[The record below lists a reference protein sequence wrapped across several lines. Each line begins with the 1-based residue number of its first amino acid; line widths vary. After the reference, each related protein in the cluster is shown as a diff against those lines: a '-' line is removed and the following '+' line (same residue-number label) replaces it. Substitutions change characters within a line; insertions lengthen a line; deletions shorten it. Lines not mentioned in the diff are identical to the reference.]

1 MNRTNPLQ
9 AFVDDELSHAGAVL
23 DRVIDTVYQRWR
35 HRSAHANRAEEEA
48 TRLLRTMRGNIL
60 QRTMQRLRE
69 AAEDAMREALS
80 QPGSRRASS
89 ELEMSLLDEDL
100 LGVDIEISRIVEAV
114 KLAAEFELRD
124 LRAYTSAM
132 AGDRNVARDTNP
144 LRPEVFAR
152 ALWAG
157 FGVLPIERR
166 LQLRVLRETAD
177 ELASRLR
184 EVYAAACFRLAE
196 QGIKPA
202 SYRTVVP
209 ARSHKTAAELD
220 ITYARFDLRELS
232 RSMHAALDPPIVAS
246 RGGTSAAPV
255 APRATSP
262 AVAPKP
268 AAFFAVQG
276 EVPAGPPGGD
286 PKVIELV
293 NRLFEAMRADRRLP
307 DEIGQQLLRLQPLVL
322 RIAARESD
330 LLDNHEHV
338 VWRFLTRAAFSYATR
353 VDGDDDDGL
362 VFVEGLFDELAVAD
376 GDDSGPF
383 ASALRRLTNFE
394 QLSLDR
400 RIEAVEPRIEKLRNQ
415 LARTA
420 PMSTSSAPLDIGTLD
435 TVPVRLLPEETPPRD
450 DRSTAWVDSRKMGSW
465 IRALLKGEW
474 RRLQLVWND
483 ESGETWLLIE
493 VASERCWA
501 LRRQA
506 LKTLAAE
513 NLATALVPRSLV
525 RSAASRVIRSLESG
539 STPT

>member
-69 AAEDAMREALS
+69 AAEEAMRDAVS
-80 QPGSRRASS
+80 QPGPRRASS

-100 LGVDIEISRIVEAV
+100 LGVDIEISRIAEAV

-166 LQLRVLRETAD
+166 LQLRVLRDTAD

-202 SYRTVVP
+202 PYRTVVP
-209 ARSHKTAAELD
+209 ARSPKTAAELD

-232 RSMHAALDPPIVAS
+232 RSIHAALDPPNVVS
-246 RGGTSAAPV
+246 RGVTPAVPV
-255 APRATSP
+255 APRAPAP
-262 AVAPKP
+262 AVAPERAPYVPMKV
-268 AAFFAVQG
+268 AVPSGQ
-276 EVPAGPPGGD
+276 VRGD

-307 DEIGQQLLRLQPLVL
+307 DEVGLQLLRLQPLVL
-322 RIAARESD
+322 RIAAREND

-362 VFVEGLFDELAVAD
+362 VFVEGLFDGLAVAD
-376 GDDSGPF
+376 GDDSAPF
-383 ASALRRLTNFE
+383 ANALRRLTGFE

-400 RIEAVEPRIEKLRNQ
+400 RIEAVEPRIEKLRDQ
-415 LARTA
+415 LNRTA
-420 PMSTSSAPLDIGTLD
+420 PMSTASAPLDIGTLD
-435 TVPVRLLPEETPPRD
+435 TVPIRLLPEEALPPEGRG
-450 DRSTAWVDSRKMGSW
+450 TAWVDSRKMGSW
-465 IRALLKGEW
+465 IRAMLKGEW
-474 RRLQLVWND
+474 RRLQLVWSD
-483 ESGETWLLIE
+483 ESGDTWLLIE
-493 VASERCWA
+493 VATERCWA
-501 LRRQA
+501 LRKQA

-513 NLATALVPRSLV
+513 SLATALVPRSLV
-525 RSAASRVIRSLESG
+525 RSAASRVIRALESG
-539 STPT
+539 PAPT